1 MGGDKMN
8 IVVAIKQ
15 VPEISDVQ
23 VNPETGTLIREGV
36 SSILNPFCEYA
47 LDHAVRMKA
56 ICPDIRI
63 TTLSMGPP
71 QARSALMRTLELG
84 ADRAVLVCDR
94 KFAGADTWVTAL
106 TLAEAIAV
114 AVPDFNLIF
123 VGKQAIDGDTA
134 QVGPEMAE
142 ILHLPQI
149 SYGTACELVGNNKK
163 IRVQRE
169 TESGYQILES
179 RLPALVSFS
188 KGENIRRAPSFAD
201 ILLSRQKPVDSIGA
215 QDLNISDQ
223 NLGLSGSFT
232 QVVKIFP
239 PMIKENGPILTGLT
253 PRETATAIITV
264 LNNSDLLNNSDVL
277 EKEGEL

>member
-1 MGGDKMN
+1 MGSTMN

-15 VPEISDVQ
+15 VPEISNVQ
-23 VNPETGTLIREGV
+23 VNPETGTLIRQGV

-47 LDHAVRMKA
+47 LDHAVRLKA
-56 ICPDIRI
+56 LCPDIRI
-63 TTLSMGPP
+63 TTVSMGPP

-106 TLAEAIAV
+106 TLAEAIRCT
-114 AVPDFNLIF
+114 VPDFHLIF

-149 SYGTACELVGNNKK
+149 SYGTACEITGNNKK

-169 TESGYQILES
+169 TESGYQILET

-201 ILLSRQKPVDSIGA
+201 ILSSRKKPIDLIRA
-215 QDLNISDQ
+215 QDLNIADQ
-223 NLGLSGSFT
+223 ELGLSGSFT

-239 PMIKENGPILTGLT
+239 PLLKENGPLLSGLSPQET
-253 PRETATAIITV
+253 TATIIK
-264 LNNSDLLNNSDVL
+264 LLNTIDVL
-277 EKEGEL
+277 EKKEGSL